1 MDPDLRP
8 RPVNPEEREETIPP
22 PTGTLFF
29 VMVYIMVMAGMWL
42 AIFFEFL
49 GR

>member
-8 RPVNPEEREETIPP
+8 RPASPDSSDEPLPP

>member
-1 MDPDLRP
+1 VTTLNDQTPSQDG
-8 RPVNPEEREETIPP
+8 PEEELPL

-29 VMVYIMVMAGMWL
+29 MMIFLMVMAGMWL
-42 AIFFEFL
+42 AIYFEFL